1 MRNKKVI
8 SLLEYESYN
17 DLSLKEKVLIE
28 KLNKL
33 NKDNLFEFTSKGI
46 KARKYVGVVQIN
58 NKTIQVLPKIF
69 SNNIEDNSF
78 IVNNLLF
85 MLSYTK
91 KLNLNETEISS
102 LSKSE
107 NIFEAIIYLFSKNL
121 LELLKKDLIRNY
133 EDKEENTNYLKGKL
147 LMSKH
152 FKFNL
157 FNKVKFYSKFD
168 EFTENNLLN
177 QVFKAT
183 VQKLIKITKSNSNFK
198 LLTECDFILQD
209 VKLRNISKHETL
221 KITFNRLNKIYMNS
235 FNLAILL
242 LFGNSVSLNSKN
254 FDSFSIMFNMNNL
267 FEEFIGEFIKKEFKI
282 EFSRIKTQKADKYVF
297 NNKISP
303 NFSKFQL
310 KPDIYLEN
318 NSNEI
323 LIIDTKY
330 KRLIKDKLNY
340 GVSQGDIYQMF
351 MYGMRYF
358 DKQEIKNI
366 ILLYPEYEF
375 NVNFENIN
383 LKSDDEENIHIKIK
397 TINLHR
403 NLLKYEERKKLKE
416 ELHSILI

>member
-1 MRNKKVI
+1 MKNKKTI
-8 SLLEYESYN
+8 SLLEYESYD
-17 DLSLKEKVLIE
+17 DLSLKEKRLIE

-33 NKDNLFEFTSKGI
+33 NKDDLFDFTPKGI

-69 SNNIEDNSF
+69 TNNGEDNSF

-91 KLNLNETEISS
+91 KLKLNETEISS

-152 FKFNL
+152 LKFNL
-157 FNKVKFYSKFD
+157 FNKSKFYSKFD
-168 EFTENNLLN
+168 EFTEDNLLN

-209 VKLRNISKHETL
+209 VKLRKISLNETT
-221 KITFNRLNKIYMNS
+221 KVTFNRLNQIYKNS

-254 FDSFSIMFNMNNL
+254 FESFSLMFDMNNL
-267 FEEFIGEFIKKEFKI
+267 FEEFIGEFIKKEFKN
-282 EFSRIKTQKADKYVF
+282 EFSKIETQKANKYVF
-297 NNKISP
+297 HNKISS

-318 NSNEI
+318 KFNEI
-323 LIIDTKY
+323 LVIDTKY

-351 MYGMRYF
+351 LYGMRYF
-358 DKQEIKNI
+358 NEQEIKNI

-375 NVNFENIN
+375 NVNLEEINLESKENIN
-383 LKSDDEENIHIKIK
+383 IQIK
-397 TINLHR
+397 TVNLHR
-403 NLLKYEERKKLKE
+403 NLLKAEERKKLKE
-416 ELHSILI
+416 ELKIILNK

>member
-1 MRNKKVI
+1 M
-8 SLLEYESYN
+8 EYESYN
-17 DLSLKEKVLIE
+17 DLSLKEKTLIE

-33 NKDNLFEFTSKGI
+33 NKDDLFDFTLKGI

-69 SNNIEDNSF
+69 TNNGEDNSF

-91 KLNLNETEISS
+91 KLSLNETEISS
-102 LSKSE
+102 LSKNE

-133 EDKEENTNYLKGKL
+133 EEKEENTNYLKGKL

-152 FKFNL
+152 LKFNL
-157 FNKVKFYSKFD
+157 FNKAKFYSKFD
-168 EFTENNLLN
+168 EFTEDNLLN

-209 VKLRNISKHETL
+209 VKLRKISRNETI
-221 KITFNRLNKIYMNS
+221 KVTFNRLNQIYKDS
-235 FNLAILL
+235 FNLAVLL

-254 FDSFSIMFNMNNL
+254 FDSFSLMFDMNNL
-267 FEEFIGEFIKKEFKI
+267 FEEFIGEFIRREFKTNFAKI
-282 EFSRIKTQKADKYVF
+282 ETQKANKYVF
-297 NNKISP
+297 HNKINP

-318 NSNEI
+318 NLNEI
-323 LIIDTKY
+323 LVVDTKY

-351 MYGMRYF
+351 LYGMRYF
-358 DKQEIKNI
+358 NKQEIRNI
-366 ILLYPEYEF
+366 VLLYPEYEF
-375 NVNFENIN
+375 NVNSEDIN
-383 LKSDDEENIHIKIK
+383 LESEENIHIQIK
-397 TINLHR
+397 TVNLHR
-403 NLLKYEERKKLKE
+403 NLLKIEERKKLRE
-416 ELHSILI
+416 ELNRILKISKWQNY